1 MTQRTLMGPTVA
13 AAVVGCAMC
22 LVSGFVPDARAS
34 SPTASGRM
42 EALSLCQEA
51 IRHTANNPSAA
62 HVPYTQDYGSANE
75 HYFAWPKGSGLTMM
89 NAYGANLD
97 VSASC
102 TTTGDGK
109 RITSLSVAGKTIL

>member
-1 MTQRTLMGPTVA
+1 
-13 AAVVGCAMC
+13 
-22 LVSGFVPDARAS
+22 
-34 SPTASGRM
+34 M
-42 EALSLCQEA
+42 EGLSLCQEA
-51 IRHTANNPSAA
+51 IKRVANNPSSAR
-62 HVPYTQDYGSANE
+62 VPYAKDYGSASE

-109 RITSLSVAGKTIL
+109 RITSLSVGGKTIL